1 MMIIMVVVLVI
12 AVVFVAFAAESHPVD
27 AEAVDAQRS
36 PGSLIL
42 LNVSPAASIGGN
54 AVALA
59 SLVPDVH

>member
-1 MMIIMVVVLVI
+1 MI